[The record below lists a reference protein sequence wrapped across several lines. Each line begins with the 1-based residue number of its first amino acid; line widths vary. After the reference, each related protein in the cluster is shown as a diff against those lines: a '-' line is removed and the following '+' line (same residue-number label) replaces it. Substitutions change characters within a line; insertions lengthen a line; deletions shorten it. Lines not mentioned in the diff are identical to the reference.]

1 MWTQQRGPVLTS
13 SVAHS
18 AAHSPFVAPNQPT
31 MVSSNSRPGWPQAG
45 GCRGWGATH
54 LPTSLLHLVLATDA
68 PLRPGVSRGT
78 HPSENAQGRMVSVAG
93 FSSVS
98 NVGLARGKPSVCG
111 PANGGPPGARLHIVL
126 TGWRLFPMAAQKR
139 WDKPTHL
146 PRLQQPAWRHVP
158 LLALLPLSTHVHR
171 RESHPVSQSR
181 LSTEPHP
188 PHSHLHTCW
197 EELMQQHQD
206 TAVRR
211 ACLPGRT
218 CDQAKHLPSL
228 AS

>member
-1 MWTQQRGPVLTS
+1 MRPKAKPSVPSSVLAPMRSSVVGAAMWTQQRGPVLTS

-111 PANGGPPGARLHIVL
+111 PCQWGPPWGKVAHRSN
-126 TGWRLFPMAAQKR
+126 WMAAFPDGCTETVGQTYSSTTVAATGLA
-139 WDKPTHL
+139 PCA
-146 PRLQQPAWRHVP
+146 PAGF
-158 LLALLPLSTHVHR
+158 ASA
-171 RESHPVSQSR
+171 EHPC
-181 LSTEPHP
+181 P
-188 PHSHLHTCW
+188 PS
-197 EELMQQHQD
+197 
-206 TAVRR
+206 
-211 ACLPGRT
+211 
-218 CDQAKHLPSL
+218 
-228 AS
+228 